1 MSLKVKNISQIQVFI
16 KVSCLKGF
24 LLHLSYDLSNF
35 DIISD
40 ILKWKVIQ
48 LLVNIEEF
56 ELMIRH
62 HAMEIWKCIYKSIY
76 RALVK
81 KTQVL
86 Y

>member
-1 MSLKVKNISQIQVFI
+1 MGKTHNKKYFTNTSFYQIFIISQI

-24 LLHLSYDLSNF
+24 LLHLSYDLPNF
-35 DIISD
+35 YIISD

-62 HAMEIWKCIYKSIY
+62 HAMEMYI
-76 RALVK
+76 
-81 KTQVL
+81 
-86 Y
+86 